1 MATAGSSLK
10 KRRESYTLEFK
21 LKVLEEV
28 DKKRKKADICS
39 QLFSLAKSTLSTFI
53 SQRSKLEELQ
63 HDAGPKRKCARSA
76 QYSRLSC
83 TRMVQTVC
91 CDERFSQWA
100 TDETKGK

>member
-1 MATAGSSLK
+1 MATAGSSSK

-21 LKVLEEV
+21 LKVLEV
-28 DKKRKKADICS
+28 DKKHKKTDIFS
-39 QLFSLAKSTLSTFI
+39 QFSLAKSTLSTFI

-76 QYSRLSC
+76 QYSSVDEAVL
-83 TRMVQTVC
+83 VWC
-91 CDERFSQWA
+91 CDECSSQWV